1 MVNMMTQDNKDKYTG
16 FVRDV
21 ATVNLNDIST
31 EDKWMLFDSL
41 EVEPSGT
48 GGYGSINELKS
59 F

>member
-1 MVNMMTQDNKDKYTG
+1 MNMMTQVSKHKYTG

-31 EDKWMLFDSL
+31 EDKADAVRQLRSRNL
-41 EVEPSGT
+41 QVVR
-48 GGYGSINELKS
+48 SINELKS